1 MPEDMLKFGLIPEFI
16 GRLPVITTVRSL
28 NRDAPRQSKP
38 LRLEPTPSGQW
49 TVMFQLIATVFS
61 VWLWVALLFK
71 GFLDR
76 PFVSCL
82 IASWCFLHLLWI
94 LVREPRY

>member
-1 MPEDMLKFGLIPEFI
+1 
-16 GRLPVITTVRSL
+16 
-28 NRDAPRQSKP
+28 
-38 LRLEPTPSGQW
+38 
-49 TVMFQLIATVFS
+49 MFQLIATVFS